1 MKKTKNIGEV
11 ITQKRNIKTFWIYFL
26 SFLTC
31 ALTIILFHFT
41 ENEVIESVVPL
52 IIGLILMMVFIMYLN
67 WAWFDNMDEF
77 EKLIIGKASFWGL
90 SSATIVVPWMLLNE
104 LGLVSEPNAYFIIA
118 LAFSVTL
125 ALYYF
130 EKFSSR

>member
-118 LAFSVTL
+118 FAFSVTL

>member
-11 ITQKRNIKTFWIYFL
+11 NTQKRNIKTFWIYFL

-104 LGLVSEPNAYFIIA
+104 LGLVSEPNAYFIIVF
-118 LAFSVTL
+118 AFSVTL